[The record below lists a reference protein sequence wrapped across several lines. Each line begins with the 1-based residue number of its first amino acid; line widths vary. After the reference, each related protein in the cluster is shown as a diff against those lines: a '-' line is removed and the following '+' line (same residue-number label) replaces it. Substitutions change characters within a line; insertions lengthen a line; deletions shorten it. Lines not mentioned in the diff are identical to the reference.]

1 MKRAINTWAVAVI
14 RYPVSIPDWT
24 KEQMSN
30 MDRNTRK
37 MMTMNGMLHPR
48 VNGSRLYL
56 PREGDRRLISI
67 EVTIETEEYGLSDYV
82 KETNIGHSRLLKSIE
97 KKDTKKEYKYN
108 IKEHRTKHCM
118 DNTLG

>member
-1 MKRAINTWAVAVI
+1 MRKV
-14 RYPVSIPDWT
+14 
-24 KEQMSN
+24 
-30 MDRNTRK
+30 DRKTRK

-48 VNGSRLYL
+48 ANVSRLYL

-82 KETNIGHSRLLKSIE
+82 KETNIGHNRLLKSIE
-97 KKDTKKEYKYN
+97 KKDTIKEYKYN
-108 IKEHRTKHCM
+108 IKEHRTKDWTDKHCM